1 MAINDTIWCDPIK
14 IEANYWKS
22 YLFWFFYLKY
32 DFLGKPYR
40 AQYDKTCNSMF
51 FLKSKRWCRCYCL
64 SIFLV
69 TEKWAKF
76 SALSQGSSHFGRN
89 QFETEKPEWKIDAIC
104 YIWYPIVKNLSR
116 SIESVLLLLGGKSG
130 TFQA

>member
-1 MAINDTIWCDPIK
+1 MQQCVFSSNSKDRAVAIV
-14 IEANYWKS
+14 S
-22 YLFWFFYLKY
+22 LF
-32 DFLGKPYR
+32 
-40 AQYDKTCNSMF
+40 
-51 FLKSKRWCRCYCL
+51 
-64 SIFLV
+64 FLV

-76 SALSQGSSHFGRN
+76 SALSQGSSHFERN
-89 QFETEKPEWKIDAIC
+89 QFETEKTEWKIDAIC